1 MLSFLTIFG
10 MTEKDE
16 QARNQNLS
24 LLYLVDYIVDMYHIE
39 DMLSIVL

>member
-1 MLSFLTIFG
+1 

-24 LLYLVDYIVDMYHIE
+24 LLYLVNYILDMYNIE